1 MQNNPK
7 EYFRIFFR
15 RKWLLIIPTFAGLVI
30 GICSAVIMPKQYES
44 STKMQITESKT
55 ENPLFDKL
63 AVSTTIAQRAKVV
76 REAMLSW
83 DSLVELVKRLKLDE
97 RVKSPAEFEE
107 LIMKLRERINF
118 QFRDS
123 NIMQVSL
130 VDTDPVRVHAIVKNL
145 TEIFIERN
153 LSAQNKETSDAIRF
167 IEEQL
172 KVYRGK
178 IKSAEIAQF
187 KDRLNELLVDS
198 TEEHPQVRQL
208 RTQIDKKMEELK
220 KENLEYSEDAKLTAE
235 ATNTMLADIRKAL
248 NSVSTKAENATVPTA
263 AATDPVGANDVYKV
277 MLIDKMDDVMARDV
291 NVNEQI
297 YNSLLQRLETAR
309 ITQRLQTSKEGTRY
323 TILDPPRVPVRP
335 IRPNPIVNTLAG
347 LALGIMLGGAL
358 VFLTEFLD
366 KSFLDVQEAKE
377 FFGTPLLGAISKIT
391 TSEIIEEHRQ
401 QQVWFLFWMGSAG
414 ILLIAF
420 TVMIAAFI
428 KG

>member
-1 MQNNPK
+1 MHNNPK

-15 RKWLLIIPTFAGLVI
+15 RKWLIIIPTFAGLVL
-30 GICSAVIMPKQYES
+30 GVCSAIIMPKEYES
-44 STKMQITESKT
+44 STKMQISESKT

-63 AVSTTIAQRAKVV
+63 AVSSTIVQRAKVV

-83 DSLVELVKRLKLDE
+83 DSLVELVKRLKLDSNV
-97 RVKSPAEFEE
+97 RTPAEFEK
-107 LIMKLRERINF
+107 LIADLREKI
-118 QFRDS
+118 QFEFRES

-130 VDTDPVRVHAIVKNL
+130 VGKDPVQTHAIVQNL

-153 LSAQNKETSDAIRF
+153 LNAQTKETSDAIKF

-178 IKSAEIAQF
+178 IKSAEIAQI

-198 TEEHPQVRQL
+198 TEEHPQVKQL
-208 RTQIDKKMEELK
+208 RKQVNQKMDELR
-220 KENLEYSEDAKLTAE
+220 KENLEYSEDAKLSAE
-235 ATNTMLADIRKAL
+235 STNVMLTDIRKAL
-248 NSVSTKAENATVPTA
+248 NAVGTKAEEAPA
-263 AATDPVGANDVYKV
+263 AAVDPTGASDVYKV
-277 MLIDKMDDVMARDV
+277 MLIDKLDDVMARDV

-323 TILDPPRVPVRP
+323 TILDPPRVPIRP
-335 IRPNPIVNTLAG
+335 IRPNPIVNTIAG
-347 LALGIMLGGAL
+347 LFLGLLIGGGM
-358 VFLTEFLD
+358 VFMTEFLD

-377 FFGTPLLGAISKIT
+377 FFGAPLLGAISKIT
-391 TSEIIEEHRQ
+391 TTELIEQQRQ
-401 QQVWFLFWMGSAG
+401 QQTWFLFWMGSAG

-420 TVMIAAFI
+420 TVMVAAFI

>member
-15 RKWLLIIPTFAGLVI
+15 RKWLIIIPTFAGLTL
-30 GICSAVIMPKQYES
+30 GICSAIIMPKEYES
-44 STKMQITESKT
+44 STKMQISESKT

-63 AVSTTIAQRAKVV
+63 AVSTTIVQRAKVV

-83 DSLVELVKRLKLDE
+83 ESLVELVTRLKLDS
-97 RVKSPAEFEE
+97 RVRSPAEFEK
-107 LIMKLRERINF
+107 LISDLREKIHF
-118 QFRDS
+118 EFRES
-123 NIMQVSL
+123 NIMEVSL
-130 VDTDPVRVHAIVKNL
+130 IGTNPVQTHAIVSNL

-153 LSAQNKETSDAIRF
+153 LNAQTKETSDAIKF

-178 IKSAEIAQF
+178 IKSAEIAQI

-198 TEEHPQVRQL
+198 TEEHPQVKQL
-208 RTQIDKKMEELK
+208 RKQVNQKLDELR
-220 KENLEYSEDAKLTAE
+220 KENLEYSEDAKLSAE
-235 ATNTMLADIRKAL
+235 STNIMLHDIRKAL
-248 NSVSTKAENATVPTA
+248 NSVGAKAETESPA
-263 AATDPVGANDVYKV
+263 AAIDPTGASDVYKV
-277 MLIDKMDDVMARDV
+277 MLIDKLDNVMARDV

-323 TILDPPRVPVRP
+323 TILDPPRVPIRP
-335 IRPNPIVNTLAG
+335 IRPNPLLNTIGG
-347 LALGIMLGGAL
+347 LFLGLLIGGAL
-358 VFLTEFLD
+358 VFMTEFLD
-366 KSFLDVQEAKE
+366 KSFLDVQEAKD
-377 FFGTPLLGAISKIT
+377 FFGAPLLGAISKIT
-391 TSEIIEEHRQ
+391 TTELIEEQRQ
-401 QQVWFLFWMGSAG
+401 QQTWFLFWMGAAG

-420 TVMIAAFI
+420 TVMVAAFI